1 MVAFAGRVEAK
12 LTVPSGGA
20 AASATNSGG
29 GPTTCTVPAA
39 PYYLTAVGGVS
50 SLLTAF
56 QTALNTSRSAYPST
70 AATTNTLIGDGAWT
84 YGWHFNES
92 SGNAAPAFGG
102 LTLTAGGTPTYGI
115 AGPGHSTDTAIG
127 IPDADDYF
135 DGGNVLGLTA
145 TDDLILGAI
154 IKFPTTAS
162 TLIQLFS
169 KGSGADADFWVVYA
183 LNNQITIRVTSG
195 GVLRY
200 DVSSADM
207 SALVGEWCALLVIV
221 DQTNGSVRVGLR
233 GLVSAATAIGAASAQ
248 TAYIAGAANTF
259 RIGDQVGHGASTAE
273 FDLAA
278 LYAGK
283 GAGIV
288 GALGTDMATALQ
300 NFAAVNAQWAVT
312 MSSTTGLVSISC
324 SNGVVTPKAWSLSWT
339 DTNLRDVL
347 GFTANIS
354 NVTTTQTGAAQAKG
368 LWFPD
373 CSLTVEGD
381 PERAPLVSDA
391 VASVT
396 PTGRVVTHVG
406 NTFRRH
412 RSLTWSH
419 VPIAQVWDAEATY
432 ENGSWEE
439 FFTETQLGLGSTW
452 FTPGSPIQI
461 YDHNGIQ
468 VGADASVAGWYI
480 IGLNSIEPRKSV
492 RDWTGLWRI
501 EIPTLVAAGS

>member
-20 AASATNSGG
+20 AVSATNSGG
-29 GPTTCTVPAA
+29 GPTTCTVPAGN
-39 PYYLTAVGGVS
+39 YFLTAAGGVS
-50 SLLTAF
+50 SLLTTL
-56 QTALNTSRSAYPST
+56 QTQLNSSSQGYPQI
-70 AATTNTLIGDGAWT
+70 AAAMAAAVGYGAWSA
-84 YGWHFNES
+84 GWLFNIA
-92 SGNAAPAFGG
+92 SGNDSGAFGG
-102 LTLTAGGTPTYGI
+102 VTMTAVSSPTYGTE
-115 AGPGHSTDTAIG
+115 GPRGGIDKAIG
-127 IPDADDYF
+127 FNSASDAFSAGNNF
-135 DGGNVLGLTA
+135 DVGA
-145 TDDLILGAI
+145 TDDLIIAWVGQ
-154 IKFPTTAS
+154 FTATPAS
-162 TLIQLFS
+162 NYDLFS
-169 KGSGADADFWVVYA
+169 KTAPGLAGAGWYLYHNGGGAFQFTVGDAADTATVTCAIPAANVWYAAIAVLERATNKIRVGYQALDGSSSLVSTLTDATAVGSLSNAISFLVGNGDITGSGPHPNA
-183 LNNQITIRVTSG
+183 LI
-195 GVLRY
+195 
-200 DVSSADM
+200 SAFYV
-207 SALVGEWCALLVIV
+207 AKG
-221 DQTNGSVRVGLR
+221 NG
-233 GLVSAATAIGAASAQ
+233 AATGLGA
-248 TAYIAGAANTF
+248 NL
-259 RIGDQVGHGASTAE
+259 STA
-273 FDLAA
+273 L
-278 LYAGK
+278 
-283 GAGIV
+283 
-288 GALGTDMATALQ
+288 T
-300 NFAAVNAQWAVT
+300 NFANAINAAWSV
-312 MSSTTGLVSISC
+312 SLSTTDGRVSIDWT
-324 SNGVVTPKAWSLSWT
+324 GYTTPTWSLSWT

-354 NVTTTQTGAAQAKG
+354 NVTTTQTGVAQAKG
-368 LWFPD
+368 LWLPD

-439 FFTETQLGLGSTW
+439 FYIETQLGLGSTW